1 MITDTS
7 LGELQLFPIFTVRNN
22 GRKVTKEDCIILI
35 KNKFNENNE
44 LPKKSDFTDWQV
56 MMIKSHLGP
65 WPRALEKAGVKPPR
79 DDKKLLEKQ
88 EKRKRAKER
97 KAQYKKNCEKNNEE

>member
-1 MITDTS
+1 MEEK
-7 LGELQLFPIFTVRNN
+7 L
-22 GRKVTKEDCIILI
+22 TKEDCIILI

-79 DDKKLLEKQ
+79 EDKKLLEKQ
-88 EKRKRAKER
+88 KRG
-97 KAQYKKNCEKNNEE
+97 KKKMREIGNVEIPQEAFLSVLKLDDENK

>member
-1 MITDTS
+1 
-7 LGELQLFPIFTVRNN
+7 
-22 GRKVTKEDCIILI
+22 
-35 KNKFNENNE
+35 
-44 LPKKSDFTDWQV
+44 

-79 DDKKLLEKQ
+79 DDKKLLVKQ

>member
-1 MITDTS
+1 MEEKLTT
-7 LGELQLFPIFTVRNN
+7 
-22 GRKVTKEDCIILI
+22 EDCIVLI

>member
-1 MITDTS
+1 MEEK
-7 LGELQLFPIFTVRNN
+7 L
-22 GRKVTKEDCIILI
+22 TKEDCVILI

-79 DDKKLLEKQ
+79 DDKKLLVKQ
-88 EKRKRAKER
+88 EKQKRAKER
-97 KAQYKKNCEKNNEE
+97 KAQYKKNYEKNNEE

>member
-1 MITDTS
+1 MEEK
-7 LGELQLFPIFTVRNN
+7 L
-22 GRKVTKEDCIILI
+22 TKEDCIILI

-65 WPRALEKAGVKPPR
+65 WPRALEKAGVTVTQTNSYSSSVPAEKIISKTR
-79 DDKKLLEKQ
+79 ETKKSKGKKSSVQ
-88 EKRKRAKER
+88 EKL
-97 KAQYKKNCEKNNEE
+97 

>member
-1 MITDTS
+1 MEEK
-7 LGELQLFPIFTVRNN
+7 L
-22 GRKVTKEDCIILI
+22 TKEDCIILI

-65 WPRALEKAGVKPPR
+65 W
-79 DDKKLLEKQ
+79 Q
-88 EKRKRAKER
+88 EHWKRQE
-97 KAQYKKNCEKNNEE
+97 

>member
-1 MITDTS
+1 MEEK
-7 LGELQLFPIFTVRNN
+7 L
-22 GRKVTKEDCIILI
+22 TKEDCIILI

-79 DDKKLLEKQ
+79 DDKKIISKTRETKKSKGKKSSVQ
-88 EKRKRAKER
+88 EKL
-97 KAQYKKNCEKNNEE
+97 

>member
-1 MITDTS
+1 MEDK
-7 LGELQLFPIFTVRNN
+7 L
-22 GRKVTKEDCIILI
+22 TKEDCIVLI

-79 DDKKLLEKQ
+79 DDKKLLVKQ
-88 EKRKRAKER
+88 EK
-97 KAQYKKNCEKNNEE
+97 QKKSKGKKSSVQEKL

>member
-1 MITDTS
+1 MEEK
-7 LGELQLFPIFTVRNN
+7 LN
-22 GRKVTKEDCIILI
+22 KEDCIILI
-35 KNKFNENNE
+35 KNKFNEKNE

-79 DDKKLLEKQ
+79 DDKKLLVKQ

>member
-1 MITDTS
+1 MEDK
-7 LGELQLFPIFTVRNN
+7 L
-22 GRKVTKEDCIILI
+22 TKEDCIVLI

-88 EKRKRAKER
+88 KRG
-97 KAQYKKNCEKNNEE
+97 KKKMREIGNVEIPQEAFLSVLKLDDE